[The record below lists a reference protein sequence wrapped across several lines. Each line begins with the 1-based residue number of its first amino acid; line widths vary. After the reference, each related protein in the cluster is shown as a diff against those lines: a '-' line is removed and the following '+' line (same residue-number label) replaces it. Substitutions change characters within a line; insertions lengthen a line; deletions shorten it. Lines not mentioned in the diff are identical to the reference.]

1 MSEEKKGAAR
11 LDPTSTDAMHWAEC
25 FCEQVEINSED
36 EVHIEPEFLMAYFAN
51 FWAAVNDPLQ
61 NTIESQAAEISA
73 LRERVRALESWKKE
87 RHDLLH
93 RIFQKVEQQA
103 NDEGLWADP
112 VYASEAYI
120 QSELRRLHEVIEGKT
135 SEECAEAILSTR
147 REEG

>member
-1 MSEEKKGAAR
+1 MMSEEKKGAER

-73 LRERVRALESWKKE
+73 LRERVKVLEGHREELYIAIHNGVASIFPPLDSDPDDRQIITSANNYRSLRETREKF
-87 RHDLLH
+87 RLL
-93 RIFQKVEQQA
+93 
-103 NDEGLWADP
+103 
-112 VYASEAYI
+112 
-120 QSELRRLHEVIEGKT
+120 
-135 SEECAEAILSTR
+135 LSTR
-147 REEG
+147 REEE